1 MRYLFVDTSA
11 WLALELRNDQHH
23 QDAKAFAQGQGRQY
37 QWLTT
42 NWILSETL
50 TMLRRRTNHAVAVR
64 FGQRIRA
71 SQQLS
76 LLRVDEDHEDRAW
89 EIFRDYNDKDF
100 GFVDCT
106 SFAVMEAAAVRWA
119 FAFDRHFRQFGFDI
133 LPHLG

>member
-1 MRYLFVDTSA
+1 MHYLFVDTGA

-76 LLRVDEDHEDRAW
+76 LLRVDEDREDRV
-89 EIFRDYNDKDF
+89 IRDQLSRAALEQLPRRARQGQQQRSPTEKSCHAYKTF
-100 GFVDCT
+100 G
-106 SFAVMEAAAVRWA
+106 R
-119 FAFDRHFRQFGFDI
+119 
-133 LPHLG
+133 